1 MKMKI
6 TKKEAMEKFKCFSVL
21 NGKLDI
27 LLRRAEPEFYT
38 SGVYGHNADIFVFG
52 RYAIV
57 TGPRPFGEEV
67 PSRITEHL
75 ENAAAVLYHIGSK
88 QDEINFFKDF
98 SNYVESGRFEKM
110 IKG

>member
-1 MKMKI
+1 MKMKKK
-6 TKKEAMEKFKCFSVL
+6 KKEAMEKFKCFSGL

-27 LLRRAEPEFYT
+27 LLRRAEPAFYT

-75 ENAAAVLYHIGSK
+75 ENTAAVLYHIDRK
-88 QDEINFFKDF
+88 DEIKFFKEF
-98 SNYVESGRFEKM
+98 SDYVESGRFEKM

>member
-27 LLRRAEPEFYT
+27 LLRMAKPAFYT
-38 SGVYGHNADIFVFG
+38 AGVYGHNADIYVFG

-57 TGPRPFGEEV
+57 TGARPFGEEV
-67 PSRITEHL
+67 PSKIADSL
-75 ENAAAVLYHIGSK
+75 ENAAAVCYHVSRK
-88 QDEINFFKDF
+88 AEISFFEQF
-98 SNYVESGRFEKM
+98 SEYVDSGRFEKAV
-110 IKG
+110 KGE

>member
-27 LLRRAEPEFYT
+27 LLRTEKPAFYT
-38 SGVYGHNADIFVFG
+38 AGVYGHNADIYVFG

-57 TGPRPFGEEV
+57 TGARPFGEEV
-67 PSRITEHL
+67 PSRVTEPL
-75 ENAAAVLYHIGSK
+75 ENAATVLYHIDRK
-88 QDEINFFKDF
+88 DEIKFFKEF
-98 SNYVESGRFEKM
+98 SEYVESGRFEKAV
-110 IKG
+110 KGE